1 MANFISSLS
10 NSSSDG
16 SLLGIPK
23 GMIQLTLVII
33 SKSVLNY
40 DVQPETQQVDEPS
53 KLYVGATLRLEPWVM
68 Y

>member
-40 DVQPETQQVDEPS
+40 DVQPEAQQVDEPLNYMS
-53 KLYVGATLRLEPWVM
+53 ELL
-68 Y
+68 